1 MGSCRVWMW
10 AMYGFL
16 FSYFHIPFSPLKQR
30 YRRVPTVS
38 LIFLVFAQSG
48 KKEWEKTGV
57 ISSKTFAFI
66 SRFPYFPPSNVVP
79 SFVRGGET
87 HSFSCSPGVC
97 ASLMPFSP
105 TLCKQKWFGTH
116 ARTAL
121 TFSISSPHYSPAK
134 VMLLRKN
141 HPLIAH
147 TSSEP
152 KREMSSPTFSD
163 PLGAQWNVENG
174 GNRRFL
180 FAPFFFTFAFFLF
193 FSARV
198 KNEEQFGLKA
208 ARAGYIALMID
219 LWGECGFTQRS
230 FTNEFFWW

>member
-48 KKEWEKTGV
+48 KKEREKTGV

-105 TLCKQKWFGTH
+105 TLCKQKWFSTH

-152 KREMSSPTFSD
+152 KREMSSPHFFWPSWSTMERGKWGQQEIFVC
-163 PLGAQWNVENG
+163 AFFYF
-174 GNRRFL
+174 RFL
-180 FAPFFFTFAFFLF
+180 SF
-193 FSARV
+193 FSLHVLRTRSNLAWKLRV
-198 KNEEQFGLKA
+198 QA
-208 ARAGYIALMID
+208 IS
-219 LWGECGFTQRS
+219 LW
-230 FTNEFFWW
+230 W